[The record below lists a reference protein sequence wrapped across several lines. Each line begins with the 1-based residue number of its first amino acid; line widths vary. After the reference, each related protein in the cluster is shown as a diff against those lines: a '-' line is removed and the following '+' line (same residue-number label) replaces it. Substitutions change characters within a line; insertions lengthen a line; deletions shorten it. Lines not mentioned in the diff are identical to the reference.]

1 MRLVL
6 LAAFIAASGPAF
18 AETIKVEPQQIV
30 EWKAVYGRVE
40 ARDTI
45 AARARIGG
53 IVVEL
58 SVSEGDEVKAGQKI
72 ATIRDD
78 KIAFQID
85 ALDAQIA
92 SFQAQL
98 ATARDELERGKAL
111 VAKGVS
117 TAQRLD
123 QLKTLVDVAQS
134 QMDATKAQRSI
145 VVQQGAEGEVLA
157 PGDGRILT
165 VPVTKNA
172 VIMAGEPVATIGGG
186 GFFLRL
192 AIPERHASLLKKD
205 AAIRIASTRAFITSP
220 LTPLFLLAAFAF
232 GLVALITLPREEEP
246 QISVPMV
253 DILVRADGLKAEDA
267 AKLSPNR
274 SKPSSRALTASS
286 MSIRRPATTASW
298 SRRALSS
305 APRRMPRSCACMTRS
320 APTCRPHSGR
330 HSRTADRRPRH
341 R

>member
-1 MRLVL
+1 MRLML
-6 LAAFIAASGPAF
+6 LAACIAASGPAL

-72 ATIRDD
+72 ATVRDD
-78 KIAFQID
+78 KIAYQID

-92 SFQAQL
+92 SFEAQL
-98 ATARDELERGKAL
+98 ATARDELDRGKAL

-123 QLKTLVDVAQS
+123 QLKTMVDVAQS
-134 QMDATKAQRSI
+134 QLDATKAQRSV

-192 AIPERHASLLKKD
+192 AIPERHASLLTKD
-205 AAIRIASTRAFITSP
+205 AAIRIASDTGEATGR
-220 LTPLFLLAAFAF
+220 LAKIYPQMENGRVIADVEVGRLDTEYVNARV
-232 GLVALITLPREEEP
+232 LVEVPVGERQAIIVPATALISRSGIDFVTVAVEGKETARAVVAGEKT
-246 QISVPMV
+246 I
-253 DILVRADGLKAEDA
+253 ADG
-267 AKLSPNR
+267 
-274 SKPSSRALTASS
+274 KPMIEILTGL
-286 MSIRRPATTASW
+286 T
-298 SRRALSS
+298 
-305 APRRMPRSCACMTRS
+305 
-320 APTCRPHSGR
+320 SG
-330 HSRTADRRPRH
+330 DMVVLP
-341 R
+341 

>member
-1 MRLVL
+1 MRLML
-6 LAAFIAASGPAF
+6 LAACIAASGPAL

-72 ATIRDD
+72 ATVRDD
-78 KIAFQID
+78 KIAYQID

-92 SFQAQL
+92 SFEAQL
-98 ATARDELERGKAL
+98 ATARDELDRGKAL

-123 QLKTLVDVAQS
+123 QLKTMVDVAQS
-134 QMDATKAQRSI
+134 QLDATKAQRSV

-192 AIPERHASLLKKD
+192 AIPERHASLLTKD
-205 AAIRIASTRAFITSP
+205 AAIRIASDTGEATGR
-220 LTPLFLLAAFAF
+220 LAKIYPQLENGRVIADVEVDRLDTEYVNARV
-232 GLVALITLPREEEP
+232 LVEVPVGERQAIIVPATALISRSGIDFVTVAVEGKETARAVVTGEKT
-246 QISVPMV
+246 I
-253 DILVRADGLKAEDA
+253 ADG
-267 AKLSPNR
+267 
-274 SKPSSRALTASS
+274 KPMIEILTGLASGD
-286 MSIRRPATTASW
+286 MVVLP
-298 SRRALSS
+298 
-305 APRRMPRSCACMTRS
+305 
-320 APTCRPHSGR
+320 
-330 HSRTADRRPRH
+330 
-341 R
+341 